1 MLARIGEP
9 VELARS
15 ILLIAIRV
23 DYSSRTEW
31 MNGNVVLFYRD
42 HIDHHG
48 RHDPP
53 QCLVLLL
60 LL

>member
-42 HIDHHG
+42 HIDH
-48 RHDPP
+48 
-53 QCLVLLL
+53 LVYKTLYSMYHS
-60 LL
+60 